1 MILIDGTNE
10 KREIVISL
18 IYVPVYIID
27 KVKLPYIYIFFIFD
41 FLKRVWNGI

>member
-10 KREIVISL
+10 KREIFISL

-27 KVKLPYIYIFFIFD
+27 KVKLPYISCFFY
-41 FLKRVWNGI
+41 FLFFEESV